1 MKEYIKILDDLRP
14 EEIRFD
20 FDPLNKNL
28 CFGGSPPPLPKIK
41 IGGTAGALLDKGKET
56 AGDLADSAKENAA
69 AAATKAKEAAHAA
82 ATKAKENAAA
92 AATKAKEVAHTAA
105 TKTKQNV
112 HGLATDARTELH
124 RQASAGRAGL
134 HAAADMGKM
143 WMQKLGLADKDE
155 SKEAAAAAK
164 ATPGGTEK
172 VGEGGKIQMKE
183 AVASKGKKAKAGAKG
198 KRALRKVGA
207 Q

>member
-28 CFGGSPPPLPKIK
+28 CFGGGGTPALPKVKISVPKIK

-56 AGDLADSAKENAA
+56 AHDLSDAAKEKAH
-69 AAATKAKEAAHAA
+69 AAATKAKEAAHTA
-82 ATKAKENAAA
+82 ATKA
-92 AATKAKEVAHTAA
+92 
-105 TKTKQNV
+105 KQNV

-124 RQASAGRAGL
+124 RQTDAARAGV

>member
-14 EEIRFD
+14 EEIRFP

-28 CFGGSPPPLPKIK
+28 CFGG
-41 IGGTAGALLDKGKET
+41 GGTPTIKLNVGGSLGAALDSGK
-56 AGDLADSAKENAA
+56 AAAA
-69 AAATKAKEAAHAA
+69 AAATKAKEAAH
-82 ATKAKENAAA
+82 A

-124 RQASAGRAGL
+124 RQTDAGRAGL
-134 HAAADMGKM
+134 HAVADQGKE

-155 SKEAAAAAK
+155 PAEAAAAAK

-172 VGEGGKIQMKE
+172 VGEGGKVQMKE

-198 KRALRKVGA
+198 KRGLRKVGS

>member
-14 EEIRFD
+14 EEIRFN

-28 CFGGSPPPLPKIK
+28 CFGGGSTPTIK
-41 IGGTAGALLDKGKET
+41 LKVGGTAGAILDKGKKT
-56 AGDLADSAKENAA
+56 AHDLTDAA
-69 AAATKAKEAAHAA
+69 REK
-82 ATKAKENAAA
+82 
-92 AATKAKEVAHTAA
+92 AHTAA

-112 HGLATDARTELH
+112 HGLATDARAELH
-124 RQASAGRAGL
+124 RTVSAGRAGL
-134 HAAADMGKM
+134 HAAADQGKE
-143 WMQKLGLADKDE
+143 WMQKLGLADKNESGGDE
-155 SKEAAAAAK
+155 TAAAK

-183 AVASKGKKAKAGAKG
+183 AVEAKGKKAKMGAKG

>member
-28 CFGGSPPPLPKIK
+28 CFGGGGTPALPKVKISVPKIK
-41 IGGTAGALLDKGKET
+41 IGVTAGALLDKGKET
-56 AGDLADSAKENAA
+56 AHDLSDAAKEKAH
-69 AAATKAKEAAHAA
+69 AAATKAKEAAHTA
-82 ATKAKENAAA
+82 ATKA
-92 AATKAKEVAHTAA
+92 
-105 TKTKQNV
+105 KQNV

>member
-28 CFGGSPPPLPKIK
+28 CFGGGGTPALPKVKISVPKIK

-56 AGDLADSAKENAA
+56 AHDLSDAAKEKAH
-69 AAATKAKEAAHAA
+69 AAATKAKEAAHTA
-82 ATKAKENAAA
+82 ATKA
-92 AATKAKEVAHTAA
+92 
-105 TKTKQNV
+105 KQNV

-183 AVASKGKKAKAGAKG
+183 ELASKGKKAKAGAKG

>member
-28 CFGGSPPPLPKIK
+28 CFGGGGTPALPKVKISVPKIK

-56 AGDLADSAKENAA
+56 AHDLSDAAKE
-69 AAATKAKEAAHAA
+69 KAH
-82 ATKAKENAAA
+82 A

-143 WMQKLGLADKDE
+143 CMQKLGLADKDE
-155 SKEAAAAAK
+155 SKEPAAAAK

-207 Q
+207 TV

>member
-14 EEIRFD
+14 EEIRFH

-28 CFGGSPPPLPKIK
+28 CFGGSTPTLPKIK
-41 IGGTAGALLDKGKET
+41 IKLPEIKIGGSAGDLLDKGKDA
-56 AGDLADSAKENAA
+56 AGEAAAAAKAATA
-69 AAATKAKEAAHAA
+69 AAATKAKEA
-82 ATKAKENAAA
+82 AAA

-112 HGLATDARTELH
+112 HGLATDAKAEFA
-124 RQASAGRAGL
+124 RQADAGKAAL
-134 HAAADMGKM
+134 HAAADQGKE
-143 WMQKLGLADKDE
+143 WMQKLGLAKTDE
-155 SKEAAAAAK
+155 PTEAAAAAK

-172 VGEGGKIQMKE
+172 VGEGGKIAMRE

-207 Q
+207 TV

>member
-14 EEIRFD
+14 EEIRFP

-28 CFGGSPPPLPKIK
+28 CFGGGTPTLPKVKISVPKIK
-41 IGGTAGALLDKGKET
+41 IGGTAGDLLDKGKET

-69 AAATKAKEAAHAA
+69 AAATKAKEAAH
-82 ATKAKENAAA
+82 A

>member
-28 CFGGSPPPLPKIK
+28 CFGGGGTPALPKVKISVPKIK

-56 AGDLADSAKENAA
+56 AHDLSDAAKEKAH
-69 AAATKAKEAAHAA
+69 AAATKAKEAAHTA
-82 ATKAKENAAA
+82 ATKA
-92 AATKAKEVAHTAA
+92 
-105 TKTKQNV
+105 KQNV

-124 RQASAGRAGL
+124 RQTDAARAGV
-134 HAAADMGKM
+134 HAAADMGKE
-143 WMQKLGLADKDE
+143 WMQKLGLAKTDE
-155 SKEAAAAAK
+155 PTEAAAAAK

-207 Q
+207 TV

>member
-28 CFGGSPPPLPKIK
+28 CFGGGGTPALPKVKISVPKIK

-56 AGDLADSAKENAA
+56 AHDLSDAAKE
-69 AAATKAKEAAHAA
+69 KAH
-82 ATKAKENAAA
+82 A

-105 TKTKQNV
+105 TKAKQNV

-134 HAAADMGKM
+134 HAAADMRKM

>member
-28 CFGGSPPPLPKIK
+28 CFGGGGTPALPKVKISVPKIK

-56 AGDLADSAKENAA
+56 AHDLSDAAKEKAH
-69 AAATKAKEAAHAA
+69 AAATKAKEAAH
-82 ATKAKENAAA
+82 A

>member
-28 CFGGSPPPLPKIK
+28 CFGGGGTPALPKVKISVPKIK

-56 AGDLADSAKENAA
+56 AHDLSDAAKEKAH
-69 AAATKAKEAAHAA
+69 AAATKAKEAAHTA
-82 ATKAKENAAA
+82 ATKA
-92 AATKAKEVAHTAA
+92 
-105 TKTKQNV
+105 KQNV